1 MRRNLPPKEKF
12 LGKTIEG
19 IPDYVITEHVASGSN
34 GRLYRAVNES
44 TNNQW
49 AFKIVPIS
57 NLVSTDKR
65 DEYLEEAKKAN
76 TLENR
81 SVVRYHRVVRQSD
94 AESEYVVF
102 ACDYVKGQNLRD
114 YVRKNASEIDVPFV
128 ENFLRT
134 MFSLLYELKM
144 RQYQHGDLHA
154 GNVLVAKSEFDMDG
168 RIDFRV
174 TDFGVRRFSGQ
185 PTHATDYLAIS
196 QILNDLLNHI
206 EYTDCEGRNRYA
218 YNVLRD
224 DFLKRH
230 LIETDPSVD
239 PLSCNPR
246 LMDQK
251 LNKIDDDYR
260 QKGDVRANARLVT
273 PFDYPNCEQ
282 MGKSHL
288 LLKSLYSDRLL
299 GLSKMR
305 ERSNLVLTGPRG
317 CGKTTVFRAL
327 SLDYLMSVNDDN
339 PQRMEYI
346 GIYYRCDDL
355 YFAFPRYE
363 LPARNEALDV
373 PMHFLIVTLL
383 ATMLEQ
389 VDEWAQRHF
398 AEEFQKKTG
407 PLVADLWEMLGLSR
421 PNSPTADS
429 MPTLVDR
436 LKRER
441 ERARKKQRF
450 VDVEHEPVGGYFG
463 PEMMIA
469 ACGLVR
475 NQLSF
480 LEHRPFYFFIDDY
493 SDPKITRPLQT
504 NLNRLLMHRNSDVFF
519 KLSTESPISFSRQ
532 DVDGKQFVE
541 SREYDLLNLGLRYLK
556 DDSDRREQFLEDLF
570 ARRFSEVE
578 NYPIRH
584 LEDLLGSLPRNENAA
599 ARIFQERPNAE
610 PRTPKANLG
619 YYAGCE
625 TIAAMCSGDIHYMI
639 RLVSS
644 MVENFG
650 GHEDLA
656 ASTDTPRI
664 PFRKQNVSIRA
675 AAGEFME
682 SIRTLP
688 ERGPHLADVI
698 NAFGQVAHSY
708 LLHETSTNETGNPPH
723 QASRIEPYEPLALS
737 DETRKVLNDLLRYSI
752 LIEDPSGKS
761 RRGKVVPR
769 YYLRRYLIPHF
780 NLTFSRRDSLQL
792 ENRQLE
798 TLLSEPKEF
807 EKAERLKSKE
817 AAARRR
823 GRLRQREERGLFDN
837 D

>member
-1 MRRNLPPKEKF
+1 MRRNLPSKEKF

-19 IPDYVITEHVASGSN
+19 IPDYVITDYVASGFN

-57 NLVSTDKR
+57 NLVPTDKR

-81 SVVRYHRVVRQSD
+81 SVVRYHRVVRHSD

-144 RQYQHGDLHA
+144 RRYQHGDLHA

-230 LIETDPSVD
+230 LIETDPTED
-239 PLSCNPR
+239 PLARDPR
-246 LMDQK
+246 SMARK
-251 LNKIDDDYR
+251 LDAIDDDYR
-260 QKGDVRANARLVT
+260 QKGKAKAQIVT

-282 MGKSHL
+282 IGKSNL

-299 GLSKMR
+299 GLSEMR

-317 CGKTTVFRAL
+317 CGKTTVFRTL
-327 SLDYLMSVNDDN
+327 SLDYLISVDNDD
-339 PQRMEYI
+339 PRQMEYI

-355 YFAFPRYE
+355 YFAFPRYTTPVR
-363 LPARNEALDV
+363 PAAFDV

-383 ATMLEQ
+383 AAMLEQ
-389 VDEWAQRHF
+389 VTAWAQRRF
-398 AEEFQKKTG
+398 AEEFQKKSRQ
-407 PLVADLWEMLGLSR
+407 LVVDLWELLGLTR
-421 PNSPTADS
+421 PGGPTADQMS
-429 MPTLVDR
+429 TLTNR
-436 LKRER
+436 LKKER
-441 ERARKKQRF
+441 KRAADKQRF
-450 VDVEHEPVGGYFG
+450 AHVENEPIEGYFG
-463 PEMMIA
+463 PEKMVE
-469 ACGLVR
+469 ACRLVR
-475 NQLSF
+475 DRLSF
-480 LEHRPFYFFIDDY
+480 LEQRPFYFFIDDY
-493 SDPKITRPLQT
+493 SDPKITQELQT
-504 NLNRLLMHRNSDVFF
+504 NLNRLLMYRSPDVFF
-519 KLSTESPISFSRQ
+519 KLSTESPISFSRR
-532 DVDGKQFVE
+532 DIDGKQFVE
-541 SREYDLLNLGLRYLK
+541 SREYNLLNLGLRYLT
-556 DDSDRREQFLEDLF
+556 DDSDGRKKFLEDLF
-570 ARRFSEVE
+570 ARRFSEVGD
-578 NYPIRH
+578 YPVRN
-584 LEDLLGSLPRNENAA
+584 LEELLGSLPRNENAT
-599 ARIFQERPNAE
+599 ARFFQRNQDEE
-610 PRTPKANLG
+610 NLASDTDLR

-639 RLVSS
+639 RLVSR
-644 MVENFG
+644 MVEDYG
-650 GHEDLA
+650 GRDALA
-656 ASTDTPRI
+656 ASTAPPRI
-664 PFRKQNVSIRA
+664 PFQKQNNSIRT
-675 AAGEFME
+675 AAGAFME

-688 ERGPHLADVI
+688 ERGPQLAEVI
-698 NAFGQVAHSY
+698 AAFGNVARSY
-708 LLHETSTNETGNPPH
+708 LLHEISTNETKNPPH
-723 QASRIEPYEPLALS
+723 QASRIEPYESLALS
-737 DETRKVLNDLLRYSI
+737 TEAQDVLNDLLRYSI
-752 LIEDPSGKS
+752 LIEDPRGKS
-761 RRGKVVPR
+761 RRGMVVPR

-823 GRLRQREERGLFDN
+823 GRLRHREERGLFD
-837 D
+837 DD

>member
-1 MRRNLPPKEKF
+1 MRSNLPPKEEF
-12 LGKTIEG
+12 LGKTIKG
-19 IPDYVITEHVASGSN
+19 IPDYVIREYVASGSN
-34 GRLYRAVNES
+34 GHLYRAVNEQ
-44 TNNQW
+44 TNNEW
-49 AFKIVPIS
+49 AIKIVPVSDLIS
-57 NLVSTDKR
+57 NDER
-65 DEYLEEAKKAN
+65 DEYLEEAREASV
-76 TLENR
+76 LDNR
-81 SVVRYHRVVRQSD
+81 SVVRYHQAVKH
-94 AESEYVVF
+94 SEGKSEHVVF
-102 ACDYVKGQNLRD
+102 ACDYVKGQSLRD

-134 MFSLLYELKM
+134 MFGLLYELER

-168 RIDFRV
+168 RRDFRV
-174 TDFGVRRFSGQ
+174 TDFGVRRFSGH

-196 QILNDLLNHI
+196 QILNDLLNCI

-230 LIETDPSVD
+230 LIETDPTAD
-239 PLSCNPR
+239 LLSRNPSS
-246 LMDQK
+246 MVQK
-251 LNKIDDDYR
+251 LDTIDNDYR
-260 QKGDVRANARLVT
+260 KKGDVRANARLVT

-317 CGKTTVFRAL
+317 CGKTTVFRTL
-327 SLDYLMSVNDDN
+327 SLDYLTSVKEDD

-383 ATMLEQ
+383 ATMLEH
-389 VDEWAQRHF
+389 VAEWAQRHL
-398 AEEFQKKTG
+398 AEEFQEKTG
-407 PLVADLWEMLGLSR
+407 PLVTDLWETLGLPR

-429 MPTLVDR
+429 MPTLVNR
-436 LKRER
+436 LKKER

-450 VDVEHEPVGGYFG
+450 VHVEHEPVEGYFG

-475 NQLSF
+475 NHLSF

-493 SDPKITRPLQT
+493 SDPKITHPLQT
-504 NLNRLLMHRNSDVFF
+504 NLNRLLMYRNSDVFF
-519 KLSTESPISFSRQ
+519 KLSTERPISFSRQ

-578 NYPIRH
+578 DYPVRD
-584 LEDLLGSLPRNENAA
+584 LEELLGSLPRNENAA
-599 ARIFQERPNAE
+599 ARIFRRNRDEESRASDTDL
-610 PRTPKANLG
+610 R

-625 TIAAMCSGDIHYMI
+625 TIASMCSGDIHYMI

-664 PFRKQNVSIRA
+664 PFRKQNGSIRA
-675 AAGEFME
+675 AAGEFM
-682 SIRTLP
+682 
-688 ERGPHLADVI
+688 
-698 NAFGQVAHSY
+698 
-708 LLHETSTNETGNPPH
+708 NPS
-723 QASRIEPYEPLALS
+723 A
-737 DETRKVLNDLLRYSI
+737 
-752 LIEDPSGKS
+752 PS
-761 RRGKVVPR
+761 
-769 YYLRRYLIPHF
+769 
-780 NLTFSRRDSLQL
+780 
-792 ENRQLE
+792 
-798 TLLSEPKEF
+798 LSEV
-807 EKAERLKSKE
+807 RTWRTS
-817 AAARRR
+817 
-823 GRLRQREERGLFDN
+823 
-837 D
+837 